1 MIFIEFFLISN
12 RKRNNSGSK
21 IFYTGV
27 PGTTTEACPGRPGT
41 TTEAD
46 QGRPGT
52 TTEACPGR
60 PGTTTEADQ
69 GRPGTTLEADQ
80 GILGKMGTIED
91 RISNWTNL
99 EIKNGFILS
108 LILSTK

>member
-1 MIFIEFFLISN
+1 MIIN
-12 RKRNNSGSK
+12 QVKRNNSGSK

-46 QGRPGT
+46 QGRPWT
-52 TTEACPGR
+52 TT
-60 PGTTTEADQ
+60 
-69 GRPGTTLEADQ
+69 EADQ

-99 EIKNGFILS
+99 EIKKMVLD
-108 LILSTK
+108 

>member
-1 MIFIEFFLISN
+1 MIIN
-12 RKRNNSGSK
+12 QVKRNNSGSK

-46 QGRPGT
+46 QG
-52 TTEACPGR
+52 
-60 PGTTTEADQ
+60 
-69 GRPGTTLEADQ
+69 
-80 GILGKMGTIED
+80 ILGKMGTIED

-99 EIKNGFILS
+99 EIKKMVLD
-108 LILSTK
+108 

>member
-12 RKRNNSGSK
+12 RNRNNSGSK

-27 PGTTTEACPGRPGT
+27 
-41 TTEAD
+41 
-46 QGRPGT
+46 PGT

>member
-1 MIFIEFFLISN
+1 MIIN
-12 RKRNNSGSK
+12 QVKRNNSGSK
-21 IFYTGV
+21 IFHKGV

-52 TTEACPGR
+52 TP
-60 PGTTTEADQ
+60 
-69 GRPGTTLEADQ
+69 EADQ

-99 EIKNGFILS
+99 EIKKMVLD
-108 LILSTK
+108 

>member
-27 PGTTTEACPGRPGT
+27 
-41 TTEAD
+41 
-46 QGRPGT
+46 PGT

>member
-1 MIFIEFFLISN
+1 MIIN
-12 RKRNNSGSK
+12 QVKRNNSGSK

-52 TTEACPGR
+52 TTEA
-60 PGTTTEADQ
+60 DQ
-69 GRPGTTLEADQ
+69 GRPWTTTEADQ

-99 EIKNGFILS
+99 EIKKMVLD
-108 LILSTK
+108 